1 MHRQRKQ
8 FFDTRMTFLS
18 GRSLIGIC
26 FSSTNKGDG
35 RRSCFQN
42 KLEVDV
48 FIAPKID
55 IFWTCNGSQG
65 IADDCFGPRNTLS
78 ITSGRFRFS
87 DHALRARVRGSGEK
101 VKRWQTRTKAEQGP
115 SRRRGRE
122 LIVRDKSERVG
133 VPSKRCNCYDY

>member
-1 MHRQRKQ
+1 MVDEVVFKISSKLTYLLRRKL
-8 FFDTRMTFLS
+8 TFS
-18 GRSLIGIC
+18 GRVTAL
-26 FSSTNKGDG
+26 
-35 RRSCFQN
+35 R
-42 KLEVDV
+42 
-48 FIAPKID
+48 A
-55 IFWTCNGSQG
+55 
-65 IADDCFGPRNTLS
+65 ADDSFGPRNTLS